1 MPGVLRVGY
10 NAQSQRNSAVDSHH
24 GRRPA
29 AVRGAAAMTAEPR
42 LEADRAELAPLAD
55 ATFGCADGAMAAGLR
70 TRIHRLA
77 EDLARRR

>member
-1 MPGVLRVGY
+1 MPGVPRVGY
-10 NAQSQRNSAVDSHH
+10 NAQSQRNSAVDSHQ
-24 GRRPA
+24 RRPA
-29 AVRGAAAMTAEPR
+29 AVRGAAAVTAEPR